1 MIDERGCYTETSF
14 KGKKGTW
21 ILVGSKSNGN
31 ILDTIDTFKC
41 IETGEYIEIERIKIK
56 NFVLLK

>member
-1 MIDERGCYTETSF
+1 MIDERGCYTEMSF

-21 ILVGSKSNGN
+21 ILIGSKSNGT